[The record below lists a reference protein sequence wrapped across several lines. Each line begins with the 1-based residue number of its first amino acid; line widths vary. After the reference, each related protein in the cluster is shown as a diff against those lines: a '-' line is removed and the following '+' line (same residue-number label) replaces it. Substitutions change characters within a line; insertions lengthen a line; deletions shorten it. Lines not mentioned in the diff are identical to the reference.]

1 MIKFISDYRKMK
13 TREYKILVKKT
24 FQSLNRLKSL
34 KTQANVAYGKIFKG
48 IWVQNDMLTSLPI
61 NFGIKA
67 PCLVC
72 VYKDN
77 GSKDDVVKQQCC
89 PYFDS
94 EKNAKKDV
102 NIVPKIINIWNWLM
116 N

>member
-1 MIKFISDYRKMK
+1 MK